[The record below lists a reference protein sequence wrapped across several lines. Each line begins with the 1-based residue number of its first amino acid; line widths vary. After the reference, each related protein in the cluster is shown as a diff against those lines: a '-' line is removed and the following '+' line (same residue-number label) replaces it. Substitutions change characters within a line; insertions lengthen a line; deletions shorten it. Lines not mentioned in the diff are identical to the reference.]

1 MRFFYRLERFDGG
14 EYVVLE
20 LEEGSSRASG
30 AIVPDRNLGQN
41 YKIVMGAIEE
51 YRRVVEVSRPE
62 HFAVISRRLDL
73 HFPGHSNV
81 RFAISSAMTEL
92 FAKVSGLSVRELLMT
107 DGLKK
112 PTEVKNCPNPVVP
125 EFLGGVFEVISLE
138 SKRCVLL
145 RRYPNGEMEDVL
157 DALSMYFEEMI
168 RSSV

>member
-51 YRRVVEVSRPE
+51 YRRVVEMSKPE
-62 HFAVISRRLDL
+62 HFAVISKRLES

-92 FAKVSGLSVRELLMT
+92 FAKMSGLSVRELLMAN
-107 DGLKK
+107 DLKE
-112 PTEVKNCPNPVVP
+112 PTEVKSCPSPVVP
-125 EFLGGVFEVISLE
+125 ELLGGVFEVLSLE
-138 SKRCVLL
+138 SRRCILL
-145 RRYPNGEMEDVL
+145 RRYPKGEMESVL
-157 DALSMYFEEMI
+157 DALSMYFEEVL